1 MNSIILTIKPKDKI
15 RLPFAHM
22 EMLQGLFYKLL
33 SFNNEVSSIVHDR
46 SNNGKAMMKLF
57 CFSDLRGRYSV
68 ADGQHE
74 YSDTVTWEIRS
85 VYVKLISTIVENIY
99 PRRSFSLNNCPF
111 EITNISFDG
120 PDLCKSSIDFR
131 TNTPIVA
138 YVTDEN
144 KKQIYYSPNDSEFYR
159 IVEGNLRKK
168 YKLFFGE
175 EYTGEFALTCHYCP
189 DKYHVVTRCK
199 STIINAWNGKFT
211 LTAAPPM
218 QYLAYY
224 AGIGSKN
231 SMGFGVIDIII

>member
-46 SNNGKAMMKLF
+46 SDGSRALMKLF
-57 CFSDLRGRYSV
+57 CFSDIKGRYSV
-68 ADGQHE
+68 KDGQLE

-85 VYVKLISTIVENIY
+85 VYMKIISTIVENIY
-99 PRRSFSLNNCPF
+99 TRRSFSLNNCLF
-111 EITNISFDG
+111 EIVDIALEG
-120 PDLCKSSIDFR
+120 PDLQRESIDFQ
-131 TNTPIVA
+131 TSTPIVA

-144 KKQIYYSPNDSEFYR
+144 RRQVYFSPNDSEFYR

-175 EYTGEFALTCHYCP
+175 EYTGEFELICLYCP
-189 DKYHVVTRCK
+189 DKFHVVTRCK
-199 STIINAWNGKFT
+199 STIINAWKGKFT
-211 LTAAPPM
+211 LAAEPPM
-218 QYLAYY
+218 LYLAYY

-231 SMGFGVIDIII
+231 SMGFGVIDLE